1 MSKKLIFI
9 LLFFASTKIFSQ
21 QFTIDD
27 ATKISTREI
36 NQKINVGSIFAVV
49 SIKSLSDDL
58 TSHIISLIETG
69 LVNTEKLKIVSR
81 QRIQAVL
88 NEQNFGMS
96 GYVDDISAQRIGK
109 ILGASYVLTGDLVKP
124 ENKYYLN
131 IQVLETETARIMYSR
146 SFEIRNSELKNYEQ
160 LIALKQRQEQ
170 LEREQL
176 IKEEERRQR
185 EEINRIKS
193 KERKQDWD
201 NFVRL
206 ISPNIDSGN
215 WTPAPP
221 IYFEIGYNYELDM
234 PLGFSIGTFGI
245 YNTWNFLLPNLSGY
259 EKSGWKNYDGD
270 GKSTWSPEDYYD
282 RGYRTNEGFEWIVG
296 YKINLL
302 NSFLLLPIGLGANH
316 NNELRLFDHIYSFSP
331 GKIQGTEW
339 LGQANWTTKFV
350 FEIGLEMILGKFVT
364 IGSTYRLKNFKES
377 SFTIN
382 AGVVFLD
389 K

>member
-1 MSKKLIFI
+1 MNKKLIFI
-9 LLFFASTKIFSQ
+9 LLFFISTKIFSQ
-21 QFTIDD
+21 QFTIDS
-27 ATKISTREI
+27 ATKTAALEI
-36 NQKINVGSIFAVV
+36 NQKITVGSIFAVV

-58 TSHIISLIETG
+58 TSHIISLIETE
-69 LVNTEKLKIVSR
+69 LFNTEKLKIVSR
-81 QRIQAVL
+81 QRIQAAL

-170 LEREQL
+170 LAREQL

-193 KERKQDWD
+193 KERKQNWD
-201 NFVRL
+201 NFIKI

-215 WTPAPP
+215 WTPVPP
-221 IYFEIGYNYELDM
+221 IYFEMAYNYKSDM
-234 PLGFSIGTFGI
+234 PLGFSIGTYGL
-245 YNTWNFLLPNLSGY
+245 YTTWNFLLPNLSGY
-259 EKSGWKNYDGD
+259 EKSVWYYNGE
-270 GKSTWSPEDYYD
+270 GKATWSPEDYHD
-282 RGYRTNEGFEWIVG
+282 RGNRTNEGFEWIVG

-302 NSFLLLPIGLGANH
+302 TGFLILPIGAGANH
-316 NNELRLFDHIYSFSP
+316 DNELRLFDHIYSFSP
-331 GKIQGTEW
+331 GKIQSTEW
-339 LGQANWTTKFV
+339 LGQADWTTKFI
-350 FEIGLEMILGKFVT
+350 FEIGLEMILGKFIT

-382 AGVVFLD
+382 AGIVFLD